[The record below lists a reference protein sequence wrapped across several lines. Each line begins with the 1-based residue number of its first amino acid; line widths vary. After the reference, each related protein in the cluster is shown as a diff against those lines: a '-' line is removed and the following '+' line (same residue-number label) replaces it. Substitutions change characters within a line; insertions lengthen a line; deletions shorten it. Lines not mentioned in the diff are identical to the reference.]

1 MNNAYAHIY
10 SLASIYLLSA
20 LKGLNNAADHL
31 DTFSPVP
38 IAIRAVCIQ
47 RRVAHQSLDVDL
59 IEVMLPELGSES
71 IPKIFGS

>member
-20 LKGLNNAADHL
+20 LKELNNAANHL
-31 DTFSPVP
+31 DIFGPVP
-38 IAIRAVCIQ
+38 TAIRAVCIQ

>member
-1 MNNAYAHIY
+1 MNNAYAQVY

-20 LKGLNNAADHL
+20 LKELNNAADHL
-31 DTFSPVP
+31 DIFGPVP
-38 IAIRAVCIQ
+38 TAIRAVCIQ